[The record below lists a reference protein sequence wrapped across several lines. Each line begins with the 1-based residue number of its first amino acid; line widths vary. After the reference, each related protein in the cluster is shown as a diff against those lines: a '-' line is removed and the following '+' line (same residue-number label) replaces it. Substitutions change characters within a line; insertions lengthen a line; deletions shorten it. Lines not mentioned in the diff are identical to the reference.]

1 MSTLTLS
8 GTFIDEIKIREAI
21 ERTAAPSKEA
31 VMEVL
36 SKGLSLKGLGL
47 EETAV
52 LLNAK
57 GEEAREA
64 IFDVAAHIKET
75 IYGDRLVFFAP
86 LYLSNYCVNDCGYCG
101 FHSGNRSERKKLTSE
116 EIRSEVERLIE
127 MGHKRLLL
135 EAGEDPANNPIEY
148 VLDAI
153 DTIYSVRTPR
163 GEIRRLNVNIAATSV
178 ENYRRLKDKGI
189 GTYQLFQETY
199 HRETFGRLHRGP
211 KADYLRQLYAMDK
224 AFEAGIDDVG
234 LGVLF
239 GLYDWR
245 FEVLALVSHAEYLS
259 AAFGVGPHTISVP
272 RFRPAPSVGYA
283 PAFPV
288 SDEDFLKLIA
298 VLRIA
303 VPYVGMIITTRES
316 PGIRETAFRIGISQ
330 TSAASTTTPGGFA
343 LKGRE
348 GRGVEQFSLSDK
360 RTLDEIA
367 ISVMKQ
373 GYTPSFCTAC
383 YRKKRTGSVFTD
395 LARPGDIHEF
405 CAPNSILTLLEYLE
419 DIASPESRALG
430 LEIIRKTLDGIENPA
445 VREATEKKIERIKK
459 GERDLYF

>member
-1 MSTLTLS
+1 MSTVTFS
-8 GTFIDEIKIREAI
+8 GTFIDERRISEAI
-21 ERTAAPSKEA
+21 ERHSAPSKEA
-31 VMEVL
+31 VAEAL
-36 SKGLSLKGLGL
+36 SRGRKLKGLSL
-47 EETAV
+47 EDAAV
-52 LLNAK
+52 LVNAR
-57 GEEAREA
+57 GEEARKA
-64 IFDVAAHIKET
+64 IFETAESIKET

-101 FHSGNRSERKKLTSE
+101 FHAGNRSGRKKLTMD
-116 EIRSEVERLIE
+116 EIRSEVCRLIE

-148 VLDAI
+148 VLEAI
-153 DTIYSVRTPR
+153 DTIYSVKTPK
-163 GEIRRLNVNIAATSV
+163 GEIRRLNVNIAATTV
-178 ENYRRLKDKGI
+178 ENYRQLKEKGI

-199 HRETFGRLHRGP
+199 HRETFDRLHRGP
-211 KADYLRQLYAMDK
+211 KADYTRQLYAMDK

-272 RFRPAPSVGYA
+272 RFRPAPSVGFA
-283 PAFPV
+283 PSYPV
-288 SDEDFLKLIA
+288 SDGDFLKLIA

-303 VPYVGMIITTRES
+303 VPYTGMIITTRES
-316 PGIRETAFRIGISQ
+316 PEIRETAFRIGISQ

-343 LKGRE
+343 IRE
-348 GRGVEQFSLSDK
+348 NGGRGVEQFTLSDK

-383 YRKKRTGSVFTD
+383 YRKNRTGSVFMD
-395 LARPGDIHEF
+395 LAKPGDIHEF

-430 LEIIRKTLDGIENPA
+430 MEIIKKSLDGIENPA
-445 VREATEKKIERIKK
+445 IREATEEKIERIKK

>member
-1 MSTLTLS
+1 MRTGTQA
-8 GTFIDEIKIREAI
+8 GTFIDERRITEAI
-21 ERTAAPSKEA
+21 EKSANPSKETIG
-31 VMEVL
+31 EVL
-36 SKGLSLKGLGL
+36 SKGRALAGLSL
-47 EETAV
+47 EDTAV
-52 LLNAK
+52 LLNAE
-57 GEEAREA
+57 GEDAREA
-64 IFDVAAHIKET
+64 IFDAAAQIKKT

-101 FHSGNRSERKKLTSE
+101 FHSSNRAERKKLTSG
-116 EIRSEVERLIE
+116 EIRFEVERLIE

-153 DTIYSVRTPR
+153 DTIYSVRTGK

-199 HRETFGRLHRGP
+199 HRNTFDRMHRGP

-259 AAFGVGPHTISVP
+259 KVFGVGPHTISVP
-272 RFRPAPSVGYA
+272 RFRPAPSVGFE
-283 PAFPV
+283 PSFPV
-288 SDEDFLKLIA
+288 SDEEFLKLIA

-303 VPYVGMIITTRES
+303 VPYTGMIITTRERAE
-316 PGIRETAFRIGISQ
+316 IRETAFHIGISQ

-343 LKGRE
+343 LKGQRGKG
-348 GRGVEQFSLSDK
+348 GRAVL
-360 RTLDEIA
+360 A
-367 ISVMKQ
+367 IRQ
-373 GYTPSFCTAC
+373 
-383 YRKKRTGSVFTD
+383 
-395 LARPGDIHEF
+395 
-405 CAPNSILTLLEYLE
+405 E
-419 DIASPESRALG
+419 DA
-430 LEIIRKTLDGIENPA
+430 
-445 VREATEKKIERIKK
+445 
-459 GERDLYF
+459 